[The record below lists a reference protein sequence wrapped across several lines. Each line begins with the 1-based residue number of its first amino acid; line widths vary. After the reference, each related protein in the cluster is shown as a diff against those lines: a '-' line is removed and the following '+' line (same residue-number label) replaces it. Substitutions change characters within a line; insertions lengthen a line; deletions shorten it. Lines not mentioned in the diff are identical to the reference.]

1 VKLDSYSQGA
11 DYFHFEDVGSGWV
24 ASKTDLTPISFEFTL
39 TTQGILIVTD
49 AYYAGDQFEVFNYG
63 TSLGTTS
70 PVLPDSTINEPD
82 PDRASADPRWSSA
95 FFILDPGSY
104 SITGISLVSPFG
116 KGGAYL
122 QVDPPIV
129 PIPSSLLLLGS
140 GIFALAGWRRSRKN

>member
-11 DYFHFEDVGSGWV
+11 HYFHFEDVGSGWV

-116 KGGAYL
+116 KGGL
-122 QVDPPIV
+122 IC
-129 PIPSSLLLLGS
+129 
-140 GIFALAGWRRSRKN
+140 R